1 MGWHVYSLYTFGTG
15 GAGEWI
21 IYSDA
26 FQFLIYGI
34 LSYPFAWLI
43 NAAKDTKKKKTLKW
57 IYVLSC
63 LILPFIYYCV
73 SEGAKRE
80 YHHVSHSFFYVFF
93 FVFLRDLILLA
104 LWVLRLW
111 MILMLQIFIRKLGE
125 KWGLWGTAA
134 ASIACAWILYKILEF
149 SLPTILAWYW
159 VV

>member
-1 MGWHVYSLYTFGTG
+1 MRWDVYCLYTFGTG
-15 GAGEWI
+15 GPGHWL

-34 LSYPFAWLI
+34 LSYPFAWVI
-43 NAAKDTKKKKTLKW
+43 NSAKDIKKKKKVRW

-80 YHHVSHSFFYVFF
+80 YHYISHPFF

-104 LWVLRLW
+104 FWVSRLW
-111 MILMLQIFIRKLGE
+111 LILVLQVFIRKIGE
-125 KWGLWGTAA
+125 RWGIRGTIA

-149 SLPTILAWYW
+149 SLPTILAWY
-159 VV
+159 